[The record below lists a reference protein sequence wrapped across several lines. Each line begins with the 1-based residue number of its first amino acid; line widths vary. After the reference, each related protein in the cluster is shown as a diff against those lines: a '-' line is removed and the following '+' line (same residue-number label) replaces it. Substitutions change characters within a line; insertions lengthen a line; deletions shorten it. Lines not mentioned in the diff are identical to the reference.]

1 MTLLTLPAMTR
12 IPCFRVASTSVYP
25 ARGLSAIG
33 EFPPTAFGPG
43 TVGVPRL
50 AERAVCCIVAGKA
63 KNMNEGEGMRIISS
77 MKAGLCAL
85 LMTALAVP
93 VSAQGLRLSG
103 SSSKSR
109 AEQFARQTRLMDSRL
124 AGQYQESAR
133 LQPGG
138 KDRGIAD
145 IQLSNRIPAY
155 RGRSSDYIPHAR
167 AAARKYGVPEDLF
180 LRLVQQ
186 ESGWNPRARS
196 RKGATGLAQLM
207 PGTAAKLGVNP
218 LDPVQN
224 LQGGARYLRMMY
236 NQFGNWRLALA
247 AYNAGPAAVAKY
259 NGVPPYRETMNYVRV
274 IAGS

>member
-1 MTLLTLPAMTR
+1 MQILPA
-12 IPCFRVASTSVYP
+12 VK
-25 ARGLSAIG
+25 
-33 EFPPTAFGPG
+33 
-43 TVGVPRL
+43 L
-50 AERAVCCIVAGKA
+50 A
-63 KNMNEGEGMRIISS
+63 
-77 MKAGLCAL
+77 LCAAVIGV
-85 LMTALAVP
+85 MAVP
-93 VSAQGLRLSG
+93 ATAEGLRLSG

-124 AGQYQESAR
+124 AAQYQQSVR

-138 KDRGIAD
+138 RDRSIVD
-145 IQLSNRIPAY
+145 IQLSDSRVPAY
-155 RGRSSDYIPHAR
+155 RGKRSDFIPHAR
-167 AAARKYGVPEDLF
+167 AAARRYGVPEDLF

-196 RKGATGLAQLM
+196 HKGATGLAQLM

-218 LDPVQN
+218 HDPVEN

-247 AYNAGPAAVAKY
+247 AYNAGPGAVQKY
-259 NGVPPYRETMNYVRV
+259 NGIPPYRETRNYVRI